1 MTNLVGKDPAEL
13 WGQYMRLVEVEE
25 AFRNLKGD
33 LGIRPIWHRDGQRIE
48 AHVFVSFL
56 AYCLQVSLKVRL
68 ERLAPGLTPRSVLEK
83 LGQMQMVDVHVPT
96 NDGRELVMSRYTEPS
111 ADQRLLLDRLRLV
124 LPEQPRP
131 KITTQQAD
139 LSPDPM

>member
-1 MTNLVGKDPAEL
+1 MP
-13 WGQYMRLVEVEE
+13 
-25 AFRNLKGD
+25 
-33 LGIRPIWHRDGQRIE
+33 
-48 AHVFVSFL
+48 VSFL

-96 NDGRELVMSRYTEPS
+96 SDGRELVMSRYTEPS
-111 ADQRLLLDRLRLV
+111 AEQRLLIDRLHLL

-131 KITTQQAD
+131 RITDLQAQQPQ
-139 LSPDPM
+139 SPM